1 MKKADLFAEKMNI
14 YWLIYL
20 SGLSQPLGALSRF
33 ERNLQDDFLENF
45 QRFNCVRCCAKIE
58 NSDYFA
64 EVIMN
69 LVGSFSQ

>member
-1 MKKADLFAEKMNI
+1 MNI
-14 YWLIYL
+14 YGLIYL
-20 SGLSQPLGALSRF
+20 CGLSQPLGALSHF
-33 ERNLQDDFLENF
+33 ERNFQDDILKNF
-45 QRFNCVRCCAKIE
+45 QRFNCVRCAKIK